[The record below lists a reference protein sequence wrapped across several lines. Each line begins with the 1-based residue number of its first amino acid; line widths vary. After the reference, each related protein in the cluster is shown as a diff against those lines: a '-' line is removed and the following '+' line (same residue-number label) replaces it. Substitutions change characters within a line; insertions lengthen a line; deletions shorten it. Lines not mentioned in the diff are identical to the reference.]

1 MCSNIYFAVSLGCRQ
16 TGTRWSI
23 TFDLSSI
30 STSDSVQRSELRI
43 RLPTFSKSKDAT
55 IDIYHSR
62 GSCVKST
69 CPDSLYLAS
78 VRATPSERASHSTW
92 RVFNITALLRY
103 WLSQGEPVEN
113 LKERREIE
121 QEDGN
126 ASIHYST
133 TDTVMMV
140 IFSKHNQRAAPT
152 LIHTAEQSKYVAL
165 DRAGASNSGHAAGRR
180 RKRNHLPRNMV
191 HEVAGVAGAPGST
204 SSEAPRKTLC
214 RKVDMWVDFE
224 QIGWS
229 DWIVYPKR
237 YNAFRCEGSC
247 PSPVD
252 ESFSPTNHAFM
263 QVRALITFEQIFPFV
278 NFTT

>member
-1 MCSNIYFAVSLGCRQ
+1 MCSNLYFAVSLGCSQ

-43 RLPTFSKSKDAT
+43 RLPTFFKSKNAT
-55 IDIYHSR
+55 VDIYHSS
-62 GSCVKST
+62 GSCVKSI

-78 VRATPSERASHSTW
+78 FRATPIGIASHSTW
-92 RVFNITALLRY
+92 RVFNITALLKY
-103 WLSQGEPVEN
+103 WLSHGEPVEN
-113 LKERREIE
+113 VKERREIG
-121 QEDGN
+121 QEDGHG
-126 ASIHYST
+126 SIHYST

-140 IFSKHNQRAAPT
+140 VFSKHNQRAGQRAPT

-165 DRAGASNSGHAAGRR
+165 DRAGASNSGHATGRR
-180 RKRNHLPRNMV
+180 RKRNHEPRNMV

-204 SSEAPRKTLC
+204 SSEGPRKTLC

-252 ESFSPTNHAFM
+252 ESFSPTNHAYM
-263 QVRALITFEQIFPFV
+263 QVRAFITF
-278 NFTT
+278 